1 MRTIY
6 IDCSMGAA
14 GDMLMAALL
23 ELHPDPEAFLQRLNT
38 ALPENVTVTA
48 EQGVKRGISGTR
60 VHVVIDGEEEGHEH
74 GCHHPQTNIQQIYA
88 KIDALPAPEAVRR
101 NTRAIYERIARAESQ
116 VHGRPMENI
125 HLHELGSLDALAD
138 VLGVCLLMEELAPE
152 KVLASPVHVG
162 SGTVRCAHGLMPVP
176 APATELLLH
185 GIPMYS
191 GQIQGELCTPTGAAL
206 LAHFVQ
212 DFGPMPALR
221 VEKSGYGLGTKDFE
235 TANAL
240 RVLLGESGQ
249 RQDRVLEL
257 VCNLDDMTPE
267 ALGFVQ
273 EELMARG
280 ALDAYT
286 THIGMKKNRPGI
298 MLTCMCR
305 EAQREDM
312 LQCLFRNTST
322 LGVREY
328 VCDRYTLQRS
338 QRTVE
343 TAYGPVRVKRAEGWG
358 VCREKPEYEDL
369 ARIAREQG
377 ISLKEAEALV
387 KKVDDEN
394 A

>member
-185 GIPMYS
+185 GIPMYN

-394 A
+394 T

>member
-358 VCREKPEYEDL
+358 VCREKAEYEDL

-377 ISLKEAEALV
+377 ISLREAEALI
-387 KKVDDEN
+387 KETDDGN

>member
-38 ALPENVTVTA
+38 ALPENVTVMA
-48 EQGVKRGISGTR
+48 EQAVKRGISGTR

-88 KIDALPAPEAVRR
+88 KIGALPVSEAVRR

-176 APATELLLH
+176 APATEMLLH

-358 VCREKPEYEDL
+358 VCREKAEYEDL

-387 KKVDDEN
+387 KKVDDDN

>member
-1 MRTIY
+1 VRTIY

-38 ALPENVTVTA
+38 ALPENVTVMA
-48 EQGVKRGISGTR
+48 EQAVKRGISGTR

-88 KIDALPAPEAVRR
+88 KIGALPVSEAVRR

-176 APATELLLH
+176 APATEMLLH

-358 VCREKPEYEDL
+358 VCREKAEYEDL

-387 KKVDDEN
+387 KKVDDDN

>member
-1 MRTIY
+1 
-6 IDCSMGAA
+6 MGAA

-23 ELHPDPEAFLQRLNT
+23 ELHPDPEAFLQRLNA
-38 ALPENVTVTA
+38 ALPENVTVMA
-48 EQGVKRGISGTR
+48 EQAVKRGISGTR

-88 KIDALPAPEAVRR
+88 KIGALPVSEAVRR

-162 SGTVRCAHGLMPVP
+162 SGTVRCAHGLLPVP

-235 TANAL
+235 TANVL
-240 RVLLGESGQ
+240 RVLLGETGQ

-312 LQCLFRNTST
+312 LQCLFHNTST

-358 VCREKPEYEDL
+358 VCREKAEYEDL

>member
-23 ELHPDPEAFLQRLNT
+23 ELHPDPEAFLQRLNA
-38 ALPENVTVTA
+38 ALPENVTVMA
-48 EQGVKRGISGTR
+48 EQAVKRGISGTR

-88 KIDALPAPEAVRR
+88 KIGALPVSEAVRR

-162 SGTVRCAHGLMPVP
+162 SGTVRCAHGLLPVP

-235 TANAL
+235 TANVL
-240 RVLLGESGQ
+240 RVLLGETGQ

-312 LQCLFRNTST
+312 LQCLFHNTST

>member
-1 MRTIY
+1 
-6 IDCSMGAA
+6 MGAA

-185 GIPMYS
+185 GIPMYN

>member
-38 ALPENVTVTA
+38 ALPENVKVTA

>member
-23 ELHPDPEAFLQRLNT
+23 ELHPDPEAFLQRLNA
-38 ALPENVTVTA
+38 ALPENVTVMA
-48 EQGVKRGISGTR
+48 EQAVKRGISGTR

-88 KIDALPAPEAVRR
+88 KIGALPVSEAVRR

-162 SGTVRCAHGLMPVP
+162 SGTVRCAHGLLPVP

-235 TANAL
+235 TANVL
-240 RVLLGESGQ
+240 RVLLGETRQ

-312 LQCLFRNTST
+312 LQCLFHNTST

-358 VCREKPEYEDL
+358 VCREKAEYEDL

-377 ISLKEAEALV
+377 ISLREAEALI
-387 KKVDDEN
+387 KETDDGN

>member
-48 EQGVKRGISGTR
+48 EQGVKRSISGTR

>member
-1 MRTIY
+1 VRTIY

-185 GIPMYS
+185 GIPMYN

>member
-23 ELHPDPEAFLQRLNT
+23 ALHPDPEGFLQRLNA

-48 EQGVKRGISGTR
+48 EQAVKRGISGTH
-60 VHVVIDGEEEGHEH
+60 VHVVIDGDEEGQH
-74 GCHHPQTNIQQIYA
+74 GHHHHPHTNIQEIYG
-88 KIDALPAPEAVRR
+88 KIDALPVPEAVRR

-116 VHGRPMENI
+116 VHGHPVENI

-221 VEKSGYGLGTKDFE
+221 VEKSGYGLGTKDFG

-240 RVLLGESGQ
+240 RVLLGETGQ

-312 LQCLFRNTST
+312 LRCLFHNTST

-338 QRTVE
+338 QRTVD

-358 VCREKPEYEDL
+358 VCREKAEYEDL

-387 KKVDDEN
+387 KEADGGER
-394 A
+394 

>member
-23 ELHPDPEAFLQRLNT
+23 ELHPDPEAFLQRLNA
-38 ALPENVTVTA
+38 ALPENVTVMA
-48 EQGVKRGISGTR
+48 EQAVKRGISGTR

-88 KIDALPAPEAVRR
+88 KIGALPAPEAVRR

-162 SGTVRCAHGLMPVP
+162 SGTVRCAHGLLPVP

>member
-88 KIDALPAPEAVRR
+88 KIGALPVSEAVRR
-101 NTRAIYERIARAESQ
+101 NTTAIYERIARAESQ

-162 SGTVRCAHGLMPVP
+162 SGTVRCAHGLLPVP

-235 TANAL
+235 TANVL
-240 RVLLGESGQ
+240 RVLLGETGQ

-312 LQCLFRNTST
+312 LQCLFHNTST

>member
-185 GIPMYS
+185 GIPMYN